1 MKRVRV
7 QLVWLTPAAAALFV
21 LTVAA
26 PRSALLYHEHA
37 GGTRAH
43 SHADSDDLADL
54 LAQHEHEHGHDHD
67 GAGHDHGHHR
77 HHHHHDI
84 DVVSAAARHSHS
96 APLGS
101 ARAVLLHNNGSANGH
116 WHEQLRFNRAVIGGL
131 STITVS
137 ALVAPAPQPRPQ
149 RRTLTALQTFQ
160 ARAPPHFSPFA

>member
-1 MKRVRV
+1 MKRLRV
-7 QLVWLTPAAAALFV
+7 ELAWLSPVTIALFA

-43 SHADSDDLADL
+43 VHADSDDLTDL

-67 GAGHDHGHHR
+67 GAEHDHGHHR
-77 HHHHHDI
+77 HHHYDI

-101 ARAVLLHNNGSANGH
+101 ARAVLGHDDGHSNGH

-137 ALVAPAPQPRPQ
+137 ALVAPAPQPHPQ
-149 RRTLTALQTFQ
+149 RRALTALQTFQ
-160 ARAPPHFSPFA
+160 ARAPPHVSPFA